1 MSIPVERYSLRV
13 FSSLRLN
20 HEKIE
25 DPDGKKQQ
33 IEFRNDE
40 LIGRELY
47 ERNAYFSSG
56 IWLIFELD

>member
-25 DPDGKKQQ
+25 GPDGKKQQ

-47 ERNAYFSSG
+47 
-56 IWLIFELD
+56 